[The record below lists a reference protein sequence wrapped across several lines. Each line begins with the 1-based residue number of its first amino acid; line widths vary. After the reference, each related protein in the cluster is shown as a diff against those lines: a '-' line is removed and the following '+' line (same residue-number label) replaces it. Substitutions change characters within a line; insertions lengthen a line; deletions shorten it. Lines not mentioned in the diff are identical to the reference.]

1 MPFKIPLHMMVDA
14 YLLQFL
20 QEDIGDGDYSTLACV
35 PANASASA
43 KLLVKE
49 NGVLAGLEVVKRLYS
64 LYDENITLRCFKND
78 GDPIKVGDVAFIVSG
93 ASQTILTTERTV
105 LNVLQRMS
113 AIATL
118 TNQVVSKVSAY
129 PVTILDTRK
138 TTPGFRYF
146 EKEAVRIGGGTNHR
160 FGLYDMVMLKDNHLD
175 YAGGIKEAIQK
186 TREYLSTNNLLRKIE
201 IEVRNFDELNE
212 VITLGGVDRIMLD
225 NFTPSDLEIAVKI
238 IPEDLETEASGGI
251 TIDNVLD
258 YARTGVQFISI
269 GALTHSAR
277 SLDLSLKASV

>member
-1 MPFKIPLHMMVDA
+1 MMVDA

-35 PANASASA
+35 PTNAMASA

-49 NGVLAGLEVVKRLYS
+49 NGVLAGIEVIKRLYS
-64 LYDENITLRCFKND
+64 LYDETITLHCLKND
-78 GDPIKVGDVAFIVSG
+78 GDPIKIGDVAFIVSG

-105 LNVLQRMS
+105 LNILQRMS

-186 TREYLSTNNLLRKIE
+186 TRDYLNTNNLLRKIE
-201 IEVRNFDELNE
+201 IEVRNLDELNE
-212 VITLGGVDRIMLD
+212 VISLGGVDRIMLD
-225 NFTPSDLEIAVKI
+225 NFTPNDLVIALKI
-238 IPEDLETEASGGI
+238 IPAHFETEASGGI

>member
-1 MPFKIPLHMMVDA
+1 MVDA

-35 PANASASA
+35 PSNATASA

-49 NGVLAGLEVVKRLYS
+49 NGVLAGIEVIKKLYS
-64 LYDENITLRCFKND
+64 LYDETLALQCFKND
-78 GDPIKVGDVAFIVSG
+78 GDFIKVGDVAFIVSG

-105 LNVLQRMS
+105 LNILQRMS

-186 TREYLSTNNLLRKIE
+186 TRDYLNTNNLIRKIE
-201 IEVRNFDELNE
+201 IEVRNLDELNE
-212 VITLGGVDRIMLD
+212 VISLGGVDRIMLD
-225 NFTPSDLEIAVKI
+225 NFTPNDLVIALKI
-238 IPEDLETEASGGI
+238 IPELFETEASGGI
-251 TIDNVLD
+251 TMDNVLD

>member
-1 MPFKIPLHMMVDA
+1 MMVDA

-105 LNVLQRMS
+105 LNILQRMS

-175 YAGGIKEAIQK
+175 YAG
-186 TREYLSTNNLLRKIE
+186 
-201 IEVRNFDELNE
+201 
-212 VITLGGVDRIMLD
+212 
-225 NFTPSDLEIAVKI
+225 
-238 IPEDLETEASGGI
+238 
-251 TIDNVLD
+251 
-258 YARTGVQFISI
+258 
-269 GALTHSAR
+269 
-277 SLDLSLKASV
+277 

>member
-1 MPFKIPLHMMVDA
+1 MMVDA

-64 LYDENITLRCFKND
+64 LYDGNITLRCFKND

-105 LNVLQRMS
+105 LNILQRMS

-186 TREYLSTNNLLRKIE
+186 TRGYLSTNNLMRKIE

-238 IPEDLETEASGGI
+238 IPEHLETEASGGI

>member
-1 MPFKIPLHMMVDA
+1 MMVDA

-93 ASQTILTTERTV
+93 ASQNILTTERTV
-105 LNVLQRMS
+105 LNILQRMS

-238 IPEDLETEASGGI
+238 IPEHLETEASGGI

>member
-1 MPFKIPLHMMVDA
+1 MMVDA

-105 LNVLQRMS
+105 LNILQRMS

-175 YAGGIKEAIQK
+175 YAGGIKQAIQK

-225 NFTPSDLEIAVKI
+225 NFTPSDLEIAVKR
-238 IPEDLETEASGGI
+238 IPEHLETEASGGI

>member
-1 MPFKIPLHMMVDA
+1 MMVDA

-105 LNVLQRMS
+105 LNILQRMS

-186 TREYLSTNNLLRKIE
+186 TREYLSTNNLMRKIE

-238 IPEDLETEASGGI
+238 IPEHLETEASGGI

>member
-1 MPFKIPLHMMVDA
+1 MMVDA

-78 GDPIKVGDVAFIVSG
+78 GEPIKVGDVAFIVSG

-105 LNVLQRMS
+105 LNILQRMS

-225 NFTPSDLEIAVKI
+225 NFTPRDLEIAVKI
-238 IPEDLETEASGGI
+238 IPEHLETEASGGI

>member
-1 MPFKIPLHMMVDA
+1 MMVDA

-105 LNVLQRMS
+105 LNILQRMS

-238 IPEDLETEASGGI
+238 IPEHLETEASGGI

>member
-1 MPFKIPLHMMVDA
+1 MMVDA

-35 PANASASA
+35 PANATASA

-49 NGVLAGLEVVKRLYS
+49 NGILAGLEVIKRLHS
-64 LYDENITLRCFKND
+64 LYDETITLRCFKND
-78 GDPIKVGDVAFIVSG
+78 GDTIKVGDVAFIVSG

-105 LNVLQRMS
+105 LNILQRMS

-118 TNQVVSKVSAY
+118 TNQVVSKVSAF

-186 TREYLSTNNLLRKIE
+186 TRDYLNTNNLLRKIE
-201 IEVRNFDELNE
+201 IEVRNLDELNE
-212 VITLGGVDRIMLD
+212 VISLGGVDRIMLD
-225 NFTPSDLEIAVKI
+225 NFTPNDLVIALKI
-238 IPEDLETEASGGI
+238 IPEHFETEASGGI
-251 TIDNVLD
+251 TMDNVLD

>member
-1 MPFKIPLHMMVDA
+1 MMVDA

-35 PANASASA
+35 PANATASA

-64 LYDENITLRCFKND
+64 LYDGNITLRCFKND

-105 LNVLQRMS
+105 LNILQRMS

-186 TREYLSTNNLLRKIE
+186 TRGYLSTNNLMRKIE

-238 IPEDLETEASGGI
+238 IPEHLETEASGGI

-258 YARTGVQFISI
+258 YARTGVQYISI

>member
-1 MPFKIPLHMMVDA
+1 MMVDA

-78 GDPIKVGDVAFIVSG
+78 GDAIKVGDVAFIVSG

-105 LNVLQRMS
+105 LNILQRMS

-118 TNQVVSKVSAY
+118 TNQVVSKVSAF

-225 NFTPSDLEIAVKI
+225 NFTPSDLEIAVKR
-238 IPEDLETEASGGI
+238 IPEHLETEASGGI

>member
-1 MPFKIPLHMMVDA
+1 MMVDA

-35 PANASASA
+35 PTNAMASA

-49 NGVLAGLEVVKRLYS
+49 NGVLAGIEVIKRLYS
-64 LYDENITLRCFKND
+64 LYDETITLRCFKND
-78 GDPIKVGDVAFIVSG
+78 GDPIKIGDVAFIVSG

-105 LNVLQRMS
+105 LNILQRMS

-118 TNQVVSKVSAY
+118 TNQVVSKVSAFS
-129 PVTILDTRK
+129 VTILDTRK

-175 YAGGIKEAIQK
+175 YAGGIKEAIQQ
-186 TREYLSTNNLLRKIE
+186 TRDYLNTNNLIRKIE
-201 IEVRNFDELNE
+201 IEVRNLDELNE
-212 VITLGGVDRIMLD
+212 VISLGGVDRIMLD
-225 NFTPSDLEIAVKI
+225 NFTPNDLVIALKI
-238 IPEDLETEASGGI
+238 IPEHFETEASGGI
-251 TIDNVLD
+251 TMDNVLD

>member
-1 MPFKIPLHMMVDA
+1 MMVDA

-93 ASQTILTTERTV
+93 ASQNILTTERTV
-105 LNVLQRMS
+105 LNILQRMS

-186 TREYLSTNNLLRKIE
+186 TREYLSTNNLMRKIE

-238 IPEDLETEASGGI
+238 IPEHLETEASGGI

>member
-1 MPFKIPLHMMVDA
+1 MMVDA

-49 NGVLAGLEVVKRLYS
+49 NGVLAGLEVVKRIYS

-78 GDPIKVGDVAFIVSG
+78 GEPIKVGDVAFIVSG

-105 LNVLQRMS
+105 LNILQRMS

-238 IPEDLETEASGGI
+238 IPEHFETEASGGI

>member
-1 MPFKIPLHMMVDA
+1 MMVDT

-35 PANASASA
+35 PTNAMASA

-49 NGVLAGLEVVKRLYS
+49 NGVLAGLEVIKRLYS
-64 LYDENITLRCFKND
+64 LYDETITLRCFKND
-78 GDPIKVGDVAFIVSG
+78 GEPIKVGDVAFIVSG

-105 LNVLQRMS
+105 LNILQRMS

-118 TNQVVSKVSAY
+118 TNQVVSKVSAF

-186 TREYLSTNNLLRKIE
+186 TRDYLNTNNLIRKIE
-201 IEVRNFDELNE
+201 IEVRNLDELNE
-212 VITLGGVDRIMLD
+212 VISLGGVDRIMLD
-225 NFTPSDLEIAVKI
+225 NFIPNDLVIALKI
-238 IPEDLETEASGGI
+238 IPEHFETEASGGI
-251 TIDNVLD
+251 TMDNVLD

>member
-1 MPFKIPLHMMVDA
+1 MMVDA

-49 NGVLAGLEVVKRLYS
+49 NGVLAGLEVIKRLYS

-105 LNVLQRMS
+105 LNILQRMS

-186 TREYLSTNNLLRKIE
+186 TRDYLSTNNLLRKIE
-201 IEVRNFDELNE
+201 IEVRNLDELNE
-212 VITLGGVDRIMLD
+212 VISLGGVDRIMLD
-225 NFTPSDLEIAVKI
+225 NFTPNDLVIALRI
-238 IPEDLETEASGGI
+238 IPEHFETEASGGI
-251 TIDNVLD
+251 TMDNVLD

>member
-1 MPFKIPLHMMVDA
+1 MMVDA

-49 NGVLAGLEVVKRLYS
+49 NGLLAGLEVVKRLYS

-105 LNVLQRMS
+105 LNILQRMS

-238 IPEDLETEASGGI
+238 IPEHLETEASGGI

>member
-1 MPFKIPLHMMVDA
+1 MMVDA

-49 NGVLAGLEVVKRLYS
+49 NGLLAGLEVVKRLYS

-105 LNVLQRMS
+105 LNILQRMS

-238 IPEDLETEASGGI
+238 IPEHLETEASGGI
-251 TIDNVLD
+251 TSDNVLD

>member
-1 MPFKIPLHMMVDA
+1 MMVDA

-35 PANASASA
+35 HTNASASA

-105 LNVLQRMS
+105 LNILQRMS

-118 TNQVVSKVSAY
+118 TNQVVSKVSAF

-186 TREYLSTNNLLRKIE
+186 TREYLNTNNLIRKIE
-201 IEVRNFDELNE
+201 IEVRNLDELNE
-212 VITLGGVDRIMLD
+212 VISLGGVDRIMLD
-225 NFTPSDLEIAVKI
+225 NFIPNDLVIALKI
-238 IPEDLETEASGGI
+238 IPEHFETEASGGI
-251 TIDNVLD
+251 TMDNVLD

>member
-1 MPFKIPLHMMVDA
+1 MMVDA

-105 LNVLQRMS
+105 LNILQRMS

-186 TREYLSTNNLLRKIE
+186 TRGYLSTNNLMRKIE

-212 VITLGGVDRIMLD
+212 VIILGGVDRIMLD

-238 IPEDLETEASGGI
+238 IPEHLETEASGGI

>member
-1 MPFKIPLHMMVDA
+1 MMVDA

-35 PANASASA
+35 PANATASA

-49 NGVLAGLEVVKRLYS
+49 NGVLAGIEVIKRLYS

-78 GDPIKVGDVAFIVSG
+78 GEPIKVGDVAFIVSG

-105 LNVLQRMS
+105 LNILQRMS

-118 TNQVVSKVSAY
+118 TNQVVSKVSAF

-186 TREYLSTNNLLRKIE
+186 TRDYLNTNNLIRKIE
-201 IEVRNFDELNE
+201 VEVRNLDELNE
-212 VITLGGVDRIMLD
+212 VISLGGVDRIMLD
-225 NFTPSDLEIAVKI
+225 NFTPNDLVIALKI
-238 IPEDLETEASGGI
+238 IPEHFETEASGGI

-277 SLDLSLKASV
+277 SLDLSLKASI

>member
-1 MPFKIPLHMMVDA
+1 MMVDA

-78 GDPIKVGDVAFIVSG
+78 GDTIKVGDVAFIVSG

-105 LNVLQRMS
+105 LNILQRMS

-238 IPEDLETEASGGI
+238 IPEHLETEASGGI

-269 GALTHSAR
+269 GALT
-277 SLDLSLKASV
+277 LSLIHI

>member
-1 MPFKIPLHMMVDA
+1 MMVDA

-78 GDPIKVGDVAFIVSG
+78 GEPIKVGDVAFIVSG

-105 LNVLQRMS
+105 LNILQRMS

-238 IPEDLETEASGGI
+238 IPEHLETEASGGI

>member
-1 MPFKIPLHMMVDA
+1 MMVDT

-78 GDPIKVGDVAFIVSG
+78 GEPIKVGDVAFIVSG

-105 LNVLQRMS
+105 LNILQRMS

-238 IPEDLETEASGGI
+238 IPEHLETEASGGI